1 MVDAFGGGNASQTA
15 SAVDDFYSSDAP
27 QQQPVFCAGGPT
39 TGSNVS
45 TETAVQQTDADQLS
59 PSPQAA
65 QTRATVCLGGSPPS
79 PSELSGTL
87 DSHKVPGGAKFAVS
101 QVHGVYLAL
110 HRLVLSRCAPWPEF
124 FASSSFQRPGTG
136 AAAVDRLERNLR
148 YFSTNYICICCVLSL
163 ACALLNPAL
172 LGVAGLCGAL
182 CSYASFKGEVQVSS
196 SSRSSSSRSSSSS
209 K

>member
-1 MVDAFGGGNASQTA
+1 MHAILKMMVDAFGGGNASQTA

-101 QVHGVYLAL
+101 QVLIASIYGQLTDS
-110 HRLVLSRCAPWPEF
+110 LS
-124 FASSSFQRPGTG
+124 S
-136 AAAVDRLERNLR
+136 
-148 YFSTNYICICCVLSL
+148 
-163 ACALLNPAL
+163 LLNKGLRSL
-172 LGVAGLCGAL
+172 LLQLYAGHVVLFLFLLHCMHESICKLVVGV
-182 CSYASFKGEVQVSS
+182 
-196 SSRSSSSRSSSSS
+196 
-209 K
+209 